1 MLNFHLDAL
10 AQTVHFRLIVPRH
23 QIDFDVPCART
34 HQKMLP
40 YSRLEVRPELIHEV
54 EKNLSP
60 TLLLLI
66 PESIPPESPSALY
79 ISTSARLVLNKRF
92 DIYSKALFIP
102 CQKFKGLL
110 LWLRVSHGS
119 DCGHLCQMNT
129 DGRELF
135 SGSGPG
141 SRGAAPSANVFI
153 YL

>member
-66 PESIPPESPSALY
+66 PELSRFPRRAHQPF
-79 ISTSARLVLNKRF
+79 TSLHQQ
-92 DIYSKALFIP
+92 D
-102 CQKFKGLL
+102 
-110 LWLRVSHGS
+110 
-119 DCGHLCQMNT
+119 
-129 DGRELF
+129 LF
-135 SGSGPG
+135 STN
-141 SRGAAPSANVFI
+141 ALTFI
-153 YL
+153 LKRSLSLVKNLKGFYCGCVLAMVLTVATCAR